1 MAERVQAADRPPPAD
16 SRLPIAGPRP
26 DGGERKY
33 FPRSPSAPTFARALR
48 VAFVA
53 LSLLFLA
60 ATAWLASVNRQP
72 GGWDSLA
79 VLVSARNIAEGRGFV
94 NDFVPNYVERYTLPG
109 PEVTR
114 APGMSYLIGAAYRVF
129 GVSLGAGVWVNGII
143 ALLTAWLLWGAI
155 RLDGGDWWADVAGL
169 SMLLIRPPLF
179 QAWNNGVL
187 MLTTAGMLLLTVLA
201 IRRRLTGVRLGI
213 LCAVVTAVGFYM
225 KQTFMLS
232 GAACTALLLLSDD
245 SRTWRQRVIDGGV
258 SGLVFLVLTSPYWLA
273 NVLHYGEP
281 LYSPIN
287 RFHWPTRYGVYP
299 WYVHHRAVLF
309 DRPFETLG
317 SVVDRIGFIQIVR
330 SELNFMRERAI
341 ALAGPN
347 PFLLIPAALGVLV
360 FRKEHWRTYAA
371 VAALMIGPM
380 FDTMYWMVE
389 PRYLLPVFP
398 GLLFL
403 GWLAVRNYREWARA
417 AAHPTLAAR
426 ISTGFAAVLVAAGL
440 HAFVMGW
447 PPIRH
452 EIDIARGTEIPAWKT
467 VIERLPTDAV
477 VMSDIPPAITW
488 WTGRKAI
495 ITPLAERGDLIR
507 VLRLYK
513 PRYHLDLGSLLAK
526 PPLSAW
532 EPGEL
537 EVVDRGPDWTLHRI
551 DLHATQ

>member
-1 MAERVQAADRPPPAD
+1 MAERVHPAD
-16 SRLPIAGPRP
+16 SSSTADVLLQLGVSRP

-33 FPRSPSAPTFARALR
+33 FPRPRSAPSFARALR

-60 ATAWLASVNRQP
+60 GTAWLASGNRQP

-94 NDFVPNYVERYTLPG
+94 TDFAPNYVERYTLPG

-114 APGMSYLIGAAYRVF
+114 APGMSYVVAAAYRMF
-129 GVSLGAGVWVNGII
+129 GVSLGTGVWVNGII

-155 RLDGGDWWADVAGL
+155 RFDGGDWSADVAGM
-169 SMLLIRPPLF
+169 SMLVIRPPLF
-179 QAWNNGVL
+179 QVWNNGAV
-187 MLTTAGMLLLTVLA
+187 MLASAAMLALAVLA
-201 IRRRLTGVRLGI
+201 IRRRLTGLRLGI
-213 LCAVVTAVGFYM
+213 LCAIITAVGFYM

-232 GAACTALLLLSDD
+232 GAACTALLLLSDENR
-245 SRTWRQRVIDGGV
+245 SWRQRVVDGAT
-258 SGLVFLVLTSPYWLA
+258 SGFIFLVLVSPYWLA

-299 WYVHHRAVLF
+299 WYAHHRAVLF
-309 DRPFETLG
+309 DRPFETLS

-341 ALAGPN
+341 AVAGPN
-347 PFLLIPAALGVLV
+347 PFLLIPAALGVLL
-360 FRKEHWRTYAA
+360 FRKQQWRMYAA
-371 VAALMIGPM
+371 VVALMIGPM

-398 GLLFL
+398 SLLFL

-417 AAHPTLAAR
+417 AAQPALAAR
-426 ISTGFAAVLVAAGL
+426 MSGGFALVMVAAAL
-440 HAFVMGW
+440 HVLVMGW
-447 PPIRH
+447 PPLRH
-452 EIDIARGTEIPAWKT
+452 EIDNARGAGIPAWKV
-467 VIERLPTDAV
+467 VIEQLPDDVV
-477 VMSDIPPAITW
+477 VMSDLPPAVTW
-488 WTGRKAI
+488 WTRRKAI
-495 ITPLAERGDLIR
+495 ITPLAERADLLK

-513 PRYHLDLGSLLAK
+513 PRYHLELGSLLAN

-537 EVVDRGPDWTLHRI
+537 EVVATGPDWILHRI
-551 DLHATQ
+551 DAHLTQ